1 MLPIVAPANFKIIA
15 HRGASAY
22 APENTAAAFK
32 LAADMGIAEVEL
44 DTQLSADGKV
54 VLCHDRTLERYGH
67 GQQRVE
73 ALSSDRLLSLDMG
86 SWFSPFLFGG
96 EKMITLDDL
105 FECFKDRFKF
115 HIEIKGS
122 ADNLPVAIHS
132 ILNRWDMQD
141 SSIITSFSFESLKK
155 MQKLNPDLRLAWL
168 VDDINQA
175 TLRKARPLSLF
186 QLCPHVDRVT
196 AEKVAAGRS
205 VARQIRAWGLTG
217 TRLAVIERIKN
228 AVNAGCDGITLNWP
242 DWVITPGVKP

>member
-1 MLPIVAPANFKIIA
+1 MLPIVAPENFAIIA

-32 LAADMGIAEVEL
+32 LAADMGITEVEL

-86 SWFSPFLFGG
+86 SWFSPYLFGG
-96 EKMITLDDL
+96 EKIITLDDL
-105 FECFKDRFKF
+105 FERFKNRFIF

-122 ADNLPVAIHS
+122 ADRLPAAINS
-132 ILNRWDMQD
+132 ILNRWQMQAA
-141 SSIITSFSFESLKK
+141 SIITSFSFESLEK
-155 MQKLNPDLRLAWL
+155 MHTLNPHLRLAWL

-175 TLRKARPLSLF
+175 TLRKARHLGLF
-186 QLCPHVDRVT
+186 QLCPHADQVT

-205 VARQIRAWGLTG
+205 VARQIRAWGLSG
-217 TRLAVIERIKN
+217 TRLEVIERIKN
-228 AVNAGCDGITLNWP
+228 AVNTGCDGITLNWP
-242 DWVITPGVKP
+242 DWVITKK

>member
-1 MLPIVAPANFKIIA
+1 MLPIVAPERFAIIA

-54 VLCHDRTLERYGH
+54 VLCHDRSLERYGH

-105 FECFKDRFKF
+105 FERFKNRFTF

-122 ADNLPVAIHS
+122 ANKLPAAINS

-155 MQKLNPDLRLAWL
+155 MHTLNPDLLLAWL
-168 VDDINQA
+168 VDDINRV
-175 TLRKARPLSLF
+175 TLRKARGINLF

-196 AEKVAAGRS
+196 AEKATAGRS
-205 VARQIRAWGLTG
+205 VAREIRAWGLTG
-217 TRLAVIERIKN
+217 TRLEVIERIKN
-228 AVNAGCDGITLNWP
+228 AVDAGCDGITLNWP